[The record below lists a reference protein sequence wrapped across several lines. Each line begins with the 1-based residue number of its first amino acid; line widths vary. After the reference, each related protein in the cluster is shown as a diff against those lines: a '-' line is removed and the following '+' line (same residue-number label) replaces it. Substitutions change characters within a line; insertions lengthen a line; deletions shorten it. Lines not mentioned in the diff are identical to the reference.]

1 MKFSVSKL
9 LDSTSEQ
16 GDTLKLRCT
25 LSYEKPCCKGTGINL
40 IVKGPNLAAEKCA
53 CVSDCA
59 VCAGTFLKVGGPD
72 GLSQPCKSPSPKKV
86 INLFNEA
93 HIPARYK
100 SASLKNFS
108 NTSGNGLTVV
118 KQLDKWVRDYCKD
131 DANKGVGILLH
142 GSVGVGKTFL
152 LASLAK
158 SLCYKGVRVR
168 FVDFFQL
175 VSTIKSA
182 YSDQKGDSSIFSPLM
197 DAEVLFIDELGKG
210 RNTEFELTVLD
221 QLVMNRYNQGKAIIA
236 STNYTV
242 DPPRSKMEKK
252 VVDLES
258 SGQDSTS
265 AFQPDQYGSLEE
277 RIGGR
282 IYSRL
287 VETSYQMEL
296 KGNDFRRKIKPNL
309 NDLSV
314 Y

>member
-1 MKFSVSKL
+1 MKFSISKA
-9 LDSTSEQ
+9 LDPELAQ
-16 GDTLKLRCT
+16 GEAKKLSCT

-40 IVKGPNLAAEKCA
+40 GVQGAFIAAEKCP
-53 CVSDCA
+53 CVKECF
-59 VCAGTFLKVGGPD
+59 VCAGTFLDVGNSGD
-72 GLSQPCKSPSPKKV
+72 ISKPCKTPSPQIV

-93 HIPARYK
+93 QIPARYK
-100 SASLKNFS
+100 GASLKNFS

-118 KQLDKWVRDYCKD
+118 KQLDKWVRDYC
-131 DANKGVGILLH
+131 NKKSARGIGMVLH

-182 YSDQKGDSSIFSPLM
+182 YSDQKGDSSILGPLF
-197 DAEVLFIDELGKG
+197 DADVLFIDELGKG

-221 QLVMNRYNQGKAIIA
+221 QLVMSRYNQGKAIIA
-236 STNYTV
+236 STNYTL
-242 DPPRSKMEKK
+242 DPPKTHEQKYSN
-252 VVDLES
+252 LEQQN
-258 SGQDSTS
+258 SGS
-265 AFQPDQYGSLEE
+265 AFQPDEYGSLEE

-282 IYSRL
+282 IFSRL
-287 VETSYQMEL
+287 VETSYQIKLE
-296 KGNDFRRKIKPNL
+296 GNDFRKEHQPNI
-309 NDLSV
+309 NDLMV